1 MTKKRVVMD
10 MRSIAI
16 VFLSIFSICCV
27 SAWPLDLNINKA
39 IVRLDDVQ
47 NFDISLMGNPN
58 YPTSLIVSTI
68 FNVTQKREILNCE
81 TCVDGVKVIEEEQ
94 PARLGIYFDAPD
106 RYGRSIIDTNGL
118 RFDPVE
124 EIAPKDLVA
133 HGSYNTSLGGLPG
146 TVTWWADM
154 SSGYCIMKMV
164 GLTHDNGT
172 EIAIK
177 SDSTVPNGSVP
188 DEVLKSHNEPTK
200 TMEIAKILTS
210 FNASLKRIELH
221 YLA

>member
-1 MTKKRVVMD
+1 

-39 IVRLDDVQ
+39 IVRSDDVQ
-47 NFDISLMGNPN
+47 DFHISLMGNPN
-58 YPTSLIVSTI
+58 YPTSLIVTTE
-68 FNVTQKREILNCE
+68 FNVTQERNVIYCE
-81 TCVDGVKVIEEEQ
+81 TCADGVKVIEEEK
-94 PARLGIYFDAPD
+94 PACLGIYFAAPG
-106 RYGRSIIDTNGL
+106 RYGSIIDTNDL

-133 HGSYNTSLGGLPG
+133 HGSYNASLGGLPG
-146 TVTWWADM
+146 TVTWWADA
-154 SSGYCIMKMV
+154 SSGGCIIRTV

-172 EIAIK
+172 EIGIK
-177 SDSTVPNGSVP
+177 SDSSYVPANQ
-188 DEVLKSHNEPTK
+188 
-200 TMEIAKILTS
+200 MEIAKELS
-210 FNASLKRIELH
+210 AFNASLKRIELH